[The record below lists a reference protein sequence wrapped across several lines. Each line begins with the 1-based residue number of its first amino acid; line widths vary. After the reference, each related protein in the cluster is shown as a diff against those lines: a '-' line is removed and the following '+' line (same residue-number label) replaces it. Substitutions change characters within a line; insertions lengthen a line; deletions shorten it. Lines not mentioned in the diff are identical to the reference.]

1 MYGFTPFQATEAGTG
16 ACSNWCWLCQL
27 GRSVDSTD
35 RGIPLNQVLFLTL
48 YLDARLCL
56 FIFVFVSL
64 NEDLLVLSKASSSLP
79 SKS

>member
-1 MYGFTPFQATEAGTG
+1 MDSPLSRRQRLAHCGTG
-16 ACSNWCWLCQL
+16 ACSNWCQL

-64 NEDLLVLSKASSSLP
+64 NEDLLVLSKASS
-79 SKS
+79 